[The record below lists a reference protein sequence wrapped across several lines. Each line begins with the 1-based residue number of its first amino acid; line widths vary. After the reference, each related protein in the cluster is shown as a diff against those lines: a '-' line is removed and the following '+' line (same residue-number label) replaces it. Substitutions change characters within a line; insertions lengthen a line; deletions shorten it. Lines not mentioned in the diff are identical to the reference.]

1 MIIQDKNGTE
11 FEAFA
16 EAQTTGRVEVIDF
29 MVSAPSREILEQV
42 ALASNLMVQ
51 DAGGTLRDAPNCVSS
66 WIGRPVETEAAMS
79 EDGKTIITPAVL
91 SPDYLVNWRL
101 GPRDRLGRDEDGY
114 ELWQLTCAA
123 WALQGVTVQLTDA
136 LRAYELHGV
145 RQIDGKAVQTPH
157 RIWAG

>member
-16 EAQTTGRVEVIDF
+16 EAQTTGRVEVIDV

-42 ALASNLMVQ
+42 ALSSNLMVQ
-51 DAGGTLRDAPNCVSS
+51 DAEGTLRDAPNCVSS
-66 WIGRPVETEAAMS
+66 WIGH
-79 EDGKTIITPAVL
+79 PAPG
-91 SPDYLVNWRL
+91 SDYLVNWRL
-101 GPRDRLGRDEDGY
+101 GPRHKLGRDEDGF

-123 WALQGVTVQLTDA
+123 WATQGVTVQLTDT

-145 RQIDGKAVQTPH
+145 RQIDGKAVQTPL
-157 RIWAG
+157 RVWAQ

>member
-1 MIIQDKNGTE
+1 MIIQDKTGGE
-11 FEAFA
+11 VEVFA
-16 EAQTTGRVEVIDF
+16 EAFTTGKVEVIDF

-51 DAGGTLRDAPNCVSS
+51 DEDGTLRDAPNCDSS
-66 WIGRPVETEAAMS
+66 WIGHPVVQEAVMS
-79 EDGKTIITPAVL
+79 EDGETIITAAVL

-123 WALQGVTVQLTDA
+123 WAKHGVLVQLSNT
-136 LRAYELHGV
+136 LRAYELQGV
-145 RQIDGKAVQTPH
+145 RQIDSSGIKTAL
-157 RIWAG
+157 RIWAE